1 MRRNLLLLLLWLAGL
16 LAVDAQTLSR
26 RDVETYVINQYGKR
40 WKDIALYLGEKD
52 TLDKDNALTFE
63 KTISVRGK
71 SKNELFVDLN
81 YWFLKTFSNASSS
94 IEMADKDLGVIMAK
108 GYFPNIAYHSGGM
121 SSYSVNIRP
130 IVCCD
135 IQDEQ
140 VKLTVVIPN
149 YEVTRVDD
157 GVLNAM
163 LDADYDKHPP
173 YKVDVTWA
181 LNQCFPFA
189 KKDAQKRTSSKA
201 LVMSHGYVEV
211 LMNRIQTAL

>member
-26 RDVETYVINQYGKR
+26 KEVETYVINQYGKR

-94 IEMADKDLGVIMAK
+94 IEMADKELGVIMAK
-108 GYFPNIAYHSGGM
+108 GYLPGIAYHSGGY
-121 SSYSVNIRP
+121 SSYCVNIRP
-130 IVCCD
+130 LVRCD
-135 IQDEQ
+135 IKDEQ
-140 VKLTVVIPN
+140 VKLTIVVPN
-149 YEVTRVDD
+149 YEVTK
-157 GVLNAM
+157 
-163 LDADYDKHPP
+163 ADKGMDQDQGH
-173 YKVDVTWA
+173 A
-181 LNQCFPFA
+181 
-189 KKDAQKRTSSKA
+189 
-201 LVMSHGYVEV
+201 G
-211 LMNRIQTAL
+211 

>member
-211 LMNRIQTAL
+211 LMNRIQMAL

>member
-26 RDVETYVINQYGKR
+26 KEVETYVINQYGKR

>member
-26 RDVETYVINQYGKR
+26 KEVETYVINQYGKR

-94 IEMADKDLGVIMAK
+94 IEMA
-108 GYFPNIAYHSGGM
+108 
-121 SSYSVNIRP
+121 
-130 IVCCD
+130 
-135 IQDEQ
+135 
-140 VKLTVVIPN
+140 
-149 YEVTRVDD
+149 
-157 GVLNAM
+157 
-163 LDADYDKHPP
+163 
-173 YKVDVTWA
+173 YKVRGKFYPIPHFRYVDLRIGNNLAPSTRIA
-181 LNQCFPFA
+181 RGRNIMLRPRFA
-189 KKDAQKRTSSKA
+189 SL
-201 LVMSHGYVEV
+201 LVSGF
-211 LMNRIQTAL
+211 

>member
-26 RDVETYVINQYGKR
+26 KEVETYVINQYGKR

-94 IEMADKDLGVIMAK
+94 IEMADKELGVIMAK
-108 GYFPNIAYHSGGM
+108 GYLPGIRHRYGIRSRLRHTVWHTRSGE
-121 SSYSVNIRP
+121 SSTQS
-130 IVCCD
+130 
-135 IQDEQ
+135 
-140 VKLTVVIPN
+140 LTSD
-149 YEVTRVDD
+149 TRIYVS
-157 GVLNAM
+157 GKILR
-163 LDADYDKHPP
+163 HCH
-173 YKVDVTWA
+173 
-181 LNQCFPFA
+181 QEA
-189 KKDAQKRTSSKA
+189 KGKK
-201 LVMSHGYVEV
+201 Y
-211 LMNRIQTAL
+211 N

>member
-1 MRRNLLLLLLWLAGL
+1 MRRNLLLLLLCLAGL

-26 RDVETYVINQYGKR
+26 KEVETYVINQYGKK

>member
-26 RDVETYVINQYGKR
+26 KEVETYVINQYGKR

-94 IEMADKDLGVIMAK
+94 IEMALLIT
-108 GYFPNIAYHSGGM
+108 
-121 SSYSVNIRP
+121 R
-130 IVCCD
+130 
-135 IQDEQ
+135 
-140 VKLTVVIPN
+140 VVIPLI
-149 YEVTRVDD
+149 VSIF
-157 GVLNAM
+157 
-163 LDADYDKHPP
+163 
-173 YKVDVTWA
+173 A
-181 LNQCFPFA
+181 LLCVA
-189 KKDAQKRTSSKA
+189 TSK
-201 LVMSHGYVEV
+201 
-211 LMNRIQTAL
+211 MNRSN